1 MRHRTR
7 LAIAMLVLATLQLP
21 LAAGAAD
28 TPVDG
33 DTSPHPHHVD
43 TPAGCVLIDHVLF
56 DAEPTGLH
64 NAGARSGPDRGPW
77 HGGC

>member
-1 MRHRTR
+1 MV
-7 LAIAMLVLATLQLP
+7 MMVSATLSLP
-21 LAAGAAD
+21 MAANAAD

-43 TPAGCVLIDHVLF
+43 TPAGCVLIDAVLF
-56 DAEPTGLH
+56 DAESTGLH
-64 NAGARSGPDRGPW
+64 NAGMNSGPNRGLW